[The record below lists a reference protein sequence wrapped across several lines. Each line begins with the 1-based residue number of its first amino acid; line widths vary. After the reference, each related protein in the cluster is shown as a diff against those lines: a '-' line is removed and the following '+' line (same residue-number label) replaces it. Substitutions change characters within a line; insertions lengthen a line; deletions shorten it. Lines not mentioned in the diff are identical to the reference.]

1 MYNIENTLNNINE
14 NIKQLNQNSKLIQD
28 DLNLIKKSLNILPDK
43 FTQIED
49 IEKSIIKYENYAQSN
64 NLNQTTINNQKSA
77 IRGFLVFSKGI
88 INPDTVKNYL
98 NSNDKNTWKSNQV
111 KALRKYIRDYLKL
124 GNWINKF
131 EFKKDKAK
139 IKKIPNVDE
148 LSQFCSS
155 LHFPTWLIFLLTY
168 NSGLRIGEI
177 LALKVSNINF
187 ELNMIDASNIHK
199 SEIKESWISFFTDQT
214 ANLLKQTISQITNIE
229 DDPLIFDISYKSI
242 QESFKQVSENTG
254 IKITPHLLRTAFTE
268 KCTEANISE
277 KYINAFCGRV
287 NQKIISKHYTDYSP
301 QSLRRQYDKVE
312 SFLVL
317 NFKN

>member
-1 MYNIENTLNNINE
+1 MDIEKLLYS
-14 NIKQLNQNSKLIQD
+14 IKDNAKITNQKIDNLQNDI
-28 DLNLIKKSLNILPDK
+28 NLIKKTLNILPDK
-43 FTQIED
+43 FTEIED
-49 IEKSIIKYENYAQSN
+49 IEKSIIEYENYAQSN

-98 NSNDKNTWKSNQV
+98 DSNNKNTWKSNQV

-124 GNWINKF
+124 GNWINQF

-148 LSQFCSS
+148 LTQFCSS
-155 LHFPTWLIFLLTY
+155 LNFPIWLIFLLTY

-177 LALKVSNINF
+177 LALRVSNINF

-199 SEIKESWISFFTDQT
+199 SEIKESWISFFTVQT
-214 ANLLKQTISQITNIE
+214 ANSLKQAISQITNIE

-242 QESFKQVSENTG
+242 QESFKQVSGNTG

-268 KCTEANISE
+268 KCTEANIQE

-301 QSLRRQYDKVE
+301 ESLRRQYDKVE
-312 SFLVL
+312 SFLLL
-317 NFKN
+317 NFNN